1 MPILVD
7 GNNLLHRLPPGQQ
20 SRTAVRQLTLDLVRR
35 ESVRVSLVF
44 DGPPPPGTPARENL
58 GRLTIVYSGS
68 DSADDT
74 IVRSLPHGSPARRW
88 VVVTDDRELAARVKA
103 IGATVRSLDRWRHKL
118 LAAPAGKNGQA
129 GLSAVEVSEWEAY
142 FAAGRKEGKAPE

>member
-20 SRTAVRQLTLDLVRR
+20 SRSAVRQLTLDLVRR
-35 ESVRVSLVF
+35 ESVHVSLVF
-44 DGPPPPGTPARENL
+44 DGPPPPGTPARESL

-68 DSADDT
+68 NSADDT
-74 IVRSLPHGSPARRW
+74 IVRFLPHGAPARGW
-88 VVVTDDRELAARVKA
+88 VVVTDDRQLADRVRA

-118 LAAPAGKNGQA
+118 LAAPFGKESQD
-129 GLSAVEVSEWEAY
+129 GLSAAEVSEWEAY
-142 FAAGRKEGKAPE
+142 FGAGRKKDETPE